1 MIIETK
7 VNLLGNR
14 EYLFDTII
22 VSDFAAFVCGSLWGL
37 NSLHGYICRRHSSVF
52 WTVTSRQKS
61 LLAGHRIMQWHVM
74 SGCSK
79 SVS

>member
-7 VNLLGNR
+7 VNLSGNR

-37 NSLHGYICRRHSSVF
+37 NSLHGYICKRHSSVF
-52 WTVTSRQKS
+52 LDCDVTSKES
-61 LLAGHRIMQWHVM
+61 LSWSPYHAMKCDVWLFEIGI
-74 SGCSK
+74 
-79 SVS
+79 